1 MTADTRTS
9 YDTVPYPSMP
19 FQQTH
24 PARIAAVA
32 RLHGIAATSPKRCR
46 VLELGVGDGANL
58 IPLATVYPES
68 EFIGV
73 DLAPTP
79 VAKGNAVITALGLSN
94 CRLIAADIRTVND
107 DLGPFDYIIT
117 HGVFSWVP
125 DDVRE
130 ALLGLC
136 QQLLTPNG
144 IAYVSYNAYPGCHV
158 REIYWDFIKFHTHN
172 LSDQSQKIH
181 QARAALEFLA
191 EGLTVSGPLGEY
203 IRDEARHIARERHEA
218 VIYHD
223 DLAGL
228 NRPFYFHDFAGLAA
242 RHGLQFLAEADYSDM
257 NLYAFPPAVAEHLYE
272 LSGVNVVL
280 QQQYRDF
287 LKLRRF
293 RQTLLVRNGLKVERT
308 PILAQLRDM
317 AVAAETRPTLTNT
330 SLDPGVP
337 VEVKLTSGAAIT
349 TDHPLAKA
357 ALAVLTHRWP
367 HPLQFEALLCE
378 AAGLLNRPDGVTTDA
393 ELQVLTEVLFAA
405 FATGL
410 LQFYVDPPRSA
421 ATAGDRPRL
430 SPYARQQISAG
441 GDVLTNLM
449 HIPVKI
455 DEPVIRQL
463 LWLLDG
469 MRDQEE
475 VLSALAEWAVAESEQ
490 GQKLSVDEW
499 RNHYAREIESGL
511 AKAAQLA
518 LLVQSESG

>member
-1 MTADTRTS
+1 MTADARTS

-24 PARIAAVA
+24 PARMAAVA
-32 RLHGIAATSPKRCR
+32 RLHGIAATSPNRCR

-107 DLGPFDYIIT
+107 DLGPFDYIIA

-130 ALLGLC
+130 ALLALC
-136 QQLLTPNG
+136 QQLLAPNG

-158 REIYWDFIKFHTHN
+158 REIYWDLIKFHTHN
-172 LSDQSQKIH
+172 LSDPSQKIH

-191 EGLTVSGPLGEY
+191 EGLTVSGSLGEY
-203 IRDEARHIARERHEA
+203 IRDEAMHIARERHGA

-257 NLYAFPPAVAEHLYE
+257 NLDAFPSPVAEHLYE
-272 LSGVNVVL
+272 LGRVNVVL

-293 RQTLLVRNGLKVERT
+293 RQTLLVRNGLKVERM
-308 PILAQLRDM
+308 PILAQLRGM
-317 AVAAETRPTLTNT
+317 AVAVETRPTLADP

-367 HPLQFEALLCE
+367 HPLPFEALLCK
-378 AAGLLNRPDGVTTDA
+378 AVGLLNRADGVATDA

-430 SPYARQQISAG
+430 SSYARQQIAAG
-441 GDVLTNLM
+441 GDILTNLM

-469 MRDQEE
+469 MRDQQE
-475 VLSALAEWAVAESEQ
+475 VLSALAEWAAAESEQ
-490 GQKLSVDEW
+490 GHKLSLDEW

-518 LLVQSESG
+518 LLVESASG